1 MTTAETLYSQDG
13 QCARPKA
20 ADGLALAPTKLY
32 STKRTS
38 ALTLQSARAAAG
50 SSATD
55 SFAKRRAAV
64 ALPRA

>member
-38 ALTLQSARAAAG
+38 ALTLQSA
-50 SSATD
+50 SATAGFSPAD
-55 SFAKRRAAV
+55 SFARRNAAV